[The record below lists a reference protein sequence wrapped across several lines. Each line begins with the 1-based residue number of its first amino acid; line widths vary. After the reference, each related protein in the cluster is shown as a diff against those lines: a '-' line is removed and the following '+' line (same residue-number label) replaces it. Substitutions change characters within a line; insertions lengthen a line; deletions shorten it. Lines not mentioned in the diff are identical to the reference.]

1 MTVTTNENA
10 KSDLSRRQF
19 LSVSALA
26 GGGFLLGARLSVP
39 DAGANAGV
47 AQAET
52 ILTAFVRIM
61 PDGPVTIIAQNPEIG
76 QGVKTMLPML
86 IAEELDVSWDQV
98 SVEQAGLDTDL
109 YRGQFAGGSTATP
122 MHYESMRRAGA
133 TARAMLLSAASDRL
147 GVPASELETEAG
159 VVHHRASGRS
169 HTYGEL
175 AEDAAGRP
183 VPEPDSVSL
192 KDPGDFRIIGTPI
205 AGVDNDAIVTGKPLF
220 GIDVDVPGMKYAV
233 FEKCPVFG
241 GKVMSANLDA
251 VRAAPGVSHAFV
263 IEGGDSPLDALQ
275 SGVAIIA
282 DTWWAAQ
289 QARGQLEVTWD
300 EGPSAEHSSE
310 GFAARAE
317 ELAQQPPEESLRAD
331 GDFETAAAAAA
342 DVIEA
347 AYSYPFIAHAPLE
360 PQNCTAH
367 FSNGKLELWAPTQT
381 PEGARGQCAET
392 LGIAESDVT
401 LHLTRMGGGFGRRLY
416 NDPVVEA
423 ARIASEVDFPVKLVW
438 TREDDMQHDPYRPGG
453 FHFLKGAVDADGG
466 IVGWHNHFVSYGQG
480 GRFSASA
487 GLRDREFPQGFIP
500 NFSLVTSRMPLGIP
514 TGALRAPTSNAIAFV
529 IQCFIDELAH
539 TAGKDPLQVRLDLL
553 DQAVASGAETQLDA
567 ARMRAVVA
575 AVGERSGWGEPL
587 PDGTAK
593 GVAFHYSHRGYFAE
607 VIQATVARDGE
618 VTVDQVWAVGD
629 VGSQIINPLNAE
641 NQVQGAVLDGL
652 GQALY
657 QEITFR
663 GGRTRQGNFNNFFLL
678 TLRESPPVDV
688 HFLKTDFPPSG
699 LGEPALPPAPA
710 ALCNAIFAATGKR
723 VRSLPITNHDL
734 SWG

>member
-1 MTVTTNENA
+1 MNTNANA
-10 KSDLSRRQF
+10 DLNRRQF

-26 GGGFLLGARLSVP
+26 GGGFLLGARLAIP
-39 DAGANAGV
+39 GAGANAGIP
-47 AQAET
+47 QTET
-52 ILTAFVRIM
+52 TLSAFVKIM

-98 SVEQAGLDTDL
+98 RVEQAGLDTEL
-109 YRGQFAGGSTATP
+109 YSGQFAGGSTATP
-122 MHYESMRRAGA
+122 THYDSMRRVGA
-133 TARAMLLSAASDRL
+133 AARAMLVAAASDRL

-169 HTYGEL
+169 HTYAEL
-175 AEDAAGRP
+175 AEDAAGRV
-183 VPEPDSVSL
+183 VPDPESVPL
-192 KDPGDFRIIGTPI
+192 KDPEDFRIIGTPI
-205 AGVDNDAIVTGKPLF
+205 PGVDNHAIVTGEPLF
-220 GIDVDVPGMKYAV
+220 GIDVTVPGMKYAV

-241 GKVMSANLDA
+241 GKVVSANLDA
-251 VRAAPGVSHAFV
+251 VRSAPGVSHAFV
-263 IEGGDSPLDALQ
+263 VEGGDSPLDALQ
-275 SGVAIIA
+275 GGVAIIA
-282 DTWWAAQ
+282 DTWWEAQ
-289 QARGQLEVTWD
+289 QARGVLEVNWA

-310 GFAARAE
+310 GFAARAQ
-317 ELAQQPPEESLRAD
+317 ELAQQAPEESLRAD
-331 GDFETAAAAAA
+331 GDFDAAAAAA
-342 DVIEA
+342 ANVLEA
-347 AYSYPFIAHAPLE
+347 EYSYPFLAHAPLE

-367 FSNGKLELWAPTQT
+367 FSNGKLEMWAPTQT
-381 PEGARGQCAET
+381 PERGRSQCAEL
-392 LGIAESDVT
+392 LGIPESDVT
-401 LHLTRMGGGFGRRLY
+401 IHLTRMGGGFGRRLY

-453 FHFLKGAVDADGG
+453 FHFLKGAVDAGG
-466 IVGWHNHFVSYGQG
+466 DIVAWHDHFVSYGQG
-480 GRFSASA
+480 GRFSSSASM
-487 GLRDREFPQGFIP
+487 RPQEFPQGFIP

-539 TAGKDPLQVRLDLL
+539 AAGKDPLQIRLEML
-553 DQAVASGAETQLDA
+553 DRAVASGAETQLDA
-567 ARMRAVVA
+567 SRMRGVVA
-575 AVGERSGWGEPL
+575 AVGERSGWGDPL
-587 PDGTAK
+587 PEGTGK
-593 GVAFHYSHRGYFAE
+593 GVAFHFSHRGYFAE
-607 VIQATVARDGE
+607 VIQASVSRAGE
-618 VTVDQVWAVGD
+618 VAVEQVWAVGD

-663 GGRTRQGNFNNFFLL
+663 DGRTRQSNFNNFFLL
-678 TLRESPPVDV
+678 SLGEAPPVDV
-688 HFLKTDFPPSG
+688 HFLKTDFRPSG

-723 VRSLPITNHDL
+723 VRSLPLTNHDL